1 MRKIFILIVMISL
14 FCGIFIGSRLWAN
27 ADTYTLLR
35 NFNKILN
42 ELETKY
48 VVEVPSDS
56 LIEGAINGMIEVLK
70 DPHTDYLSREE
81 YEALM
86 ISTRGEFGGI
96 GATIGKRNDKITI
109 ISPLA
114 GTPAYRAG
122 LLPGDAII
130 KVDGVPTEGKSV
142 DVVVKEIR
150 GKPGTRV
157 VLTIERTLIAK
168 PFDVEITRA
177 VIKLDA
183 VPYFG
188 MVSDD
193 IGYVYLRNFSR
204 TADYEV
210 RKALDSLF
218 SIGAKKI
225 IFDLRLNSGGLLNE
239 GVRVSELF
247 LSNGQE
253 IVSTR
258 GRVDIARTFR
268 ASRAYSYGK
277 FPMITLVDGGS
288 ASASEIV
295 AGALQDWDRSLIIG
309 TTTFGKGSVQNVIGP
324 FEDSTA
330 LKLTT
335 ARWYTPSGRSIDKSS
350 ELLKSERERILN
362 AQNDLI
368 EEIEDIITRYK
379 KRADNEAV
387 KKAYLKLDNEVSRIK
402 KDIEES
408 RAGKEKEK
416 KKKEFTTL
424 GPLKRKVY
432 GEGGITPDIIIKPPK
447 LTRLETEV
455 FIKGLDFDF
464 VVQYTAKHK
473 DIDKDFTVDDRM
485 LKEFE
490 EYLVQK
496 KVEFDEDDFQEAKK
510 GLKQRLRQDIFTN
523 LWGMHEGYRVKVSD
537 DPLVKKAVE
546 LLKEVKS
553 QRDLFRAAKNQPN
566 QK

>member
-14 FCGIFIGSRLWAN
+14 VCGIFIGSRLWAN

-35 NFNKILN
+35 NFNKILS

-48 VVEVPSDS
+48 VVQIAVDS
-56 LIEGAINGMIEVLK
+56 LIEGAIDGMLKVLK

-150 GKPGTRV
+150 GEPGTKV
-157 VLTIERTLIAK
+157 VLTIERTLIEK

-183 VPYFG
+183 VPYYG
-188 MVSDD
+188 MLSDD
-193 IGYVYLRNFSR
+193 VGYIYLRNFSR
-204 TADYEV
+204 TADFEV

-218 SIGAKKI
+218 SLGAKKI
-225 IFDLRLNSGGLLNE
+225 VFDLRLNSGGLLNE

-247 LSNGQE
+247 LSRGQE

-268 ASRAYSYGK
+268 ATRSYSYGK

-295 AGALQDWDRSLIIG
+295 AGALQDWDRSLIMG

-324 FEDSTA
+324 FDDSTA

-335 ARWYTPSGRSIDKSS
+335 ARWYTPSGRSIDKSA
-350 ELLKSERERILN
+350 ELLKSERERIAD
-362 AQNDLI
+362 AQEDLI
-368 EEIEDIITRYK
+368 EEIEDIITRCK
-379 KRADNEAV
+379 KKADNEAV
-387 KKAYLKLDNEVSRIK
+387 KQAYTRIEDEVLRIK
-402 KDIEES
+402 NDIVQSREEH
-408 RAGKEKEK
+408 GKKKE
-416 KKKEFTTL
+416 KKEFTTL

-432 GEGGITPDIIIKPPK
+432 GEGGITPDIIVKPPK

-455 FIKGLDFDF
+455 LTKGLDFDF
-464 VVQYTAKHK
+464 VVQYTARHK
-473 DIDKDFTVDDRM
+473 DIDRNFEVDDKI

-490 EYLVQK
+490 VFLLEK
-496 KVEFDEDDFQEAKK
+496 KLDFDEDDFEAAKP
-510 GLKQRLRQDIFTN
+510 GLKKRLRQDIFTN
-523 LWGMHEGYRVKVSD
+523 LWGMREGYRVKVGD
-537 DPLVKKAVE
+537 DPLVQKAVE

-553 QRDLFRAAKNQPN
+553 QRDLFRAAEDWQD
-566 QK
+566 